1 MDENTK
7 AIYEFFKKLVTGE
20 MKTEQ
25 TKNIPFGLFISLERR
40 RMILKSIMG
49 DTMDKKGKEKGDRIL
64 NNYKK

>member
-25 TKNIPFGLFISLERR
+25 TKNIPFSLFISLERR

-49 DTMDKKGKEKGDRIL
+49 DPNDRKNKEKGDKIL
-64 NNYKK
+64 SNYKK